1 MMNLTSFSQ
10 HRQFFL
16 DLNISIPFEVTAHE
30 AGLML
35 LLQNLDYSEFDL
47 PKKKS
52 GRPCALDP
60 YRMVLIIIYARIQ
73 GHFSSRSVE
82 RLCKRDLFLLQILEG
97 RSAPDHTTIDRFI
110 RRHQI
115 AIDGLF
121 SQVAKRLDTLGE
133 LAKDVVYQDGTKVE
147 SKAGRYSFVWKKATT
162 KNLEKL
168 HRHIETLISEANSQ
182 CHWDLEYGD
191 YHTGLNTLIRKLETT
206 GKALIPEN
214 KGRGHHLTDVQR
226 LYRDA
231 TVYKEKLERY
241 QKYLASMVGRN
252 SMSKTDPD
260 ATFMR
265 MKDDY
270 MRNGQ
275 LKPAYNL
282 QVLVDSGYIVG
293 SHASADRT
301 DYATMIPAL
310 EHMHKSLPWKY
321 SKYCADS
328 GYDCQ
333 QNHEYL
339 AEHQIAAYI
348 KPQNYEQS
356 KKRKYRKDISRKENM
371 SYDADQDFFICSR
384 GKKLELKY
392 VRSRK
397 NQYGYETTTHIYRC
411 NRGCKTCSIRSA
423 CMKRSKAPYKQVQ
436 VNHRL
441 VEYHRQALDLITSH
455 EGTEIRVNRSIQ
467 AEGAFAQIKANWSFR
482 RFLHSG
488 VGGIHT
494 EWLLICLAMNAVH
507 LGNRLAR
514 DEVGNPFHYQ
524 IEPDAA

>member
-1 MMNLTSFSQ
+1 MNLTSFSQ
-10 HRQFFL
+10 HRQLFL
-16 DLNISIPFEVTAHE
+16 DLNISIPFEVTEHE
-30 AGLML
+30 AALMI
-35 LLQNLDYSEFDL
+35 LLQNLDYSGFDL

-52 GRPCALDP
+52 GRPYALDP
-60 YRMVLIIIYARIQ
+60 YTMVLIIIYARTQ
-73 GHFSSRSVE
+73 GRYSSRDVE
-82 RLCKRDLFLLQILEG
+82 RLCRRDLFLLQILGG
-97 RSAPDHTTIDRFI
+97 RNAADHTTIDRFI
-110 RRHQI
+110 RRHQA

-121 SQVAKRLDTLGE
+121 FQVAKRLDSLGE
-133 LAKDVVYQDGTKVE
+133 LKKDVVYQDGTKVE
-147 SKAGRYSFVWKKATT
+147 SKAGRYTFVWKKATT
-162 KNLEKL
+162 KNLAKL
-168 HRHIETLISEANSQ
+168 HNHIKALILEANRQFS
-182 CHWDLEYGD
+182 WDLEVGD
-191 YHTGLNTLIRKLETT
+191 YHSGLDALRGRLETT
-206 GKALIPEN
+206 GKTLIP
-214 KGRGHHLTDVQR
+214 KRTGRGHHLTDVQR

-231 TVYKEKLERY
+231 SAYKEKLERY
-241 QKYLASMVGRN
+241 EDYLASMIGRN

-265 MKDDY
+265 MKDDH

-293 SHASADRT
+293 SLASADRT

-333 QNHEYL
+333 QNYEYL
-339 AEHQIAAYI
+339 EKQQIAAYI
-348 KPQNYEQS
+348 KPQGYEQS
-356 KKRKYRKDISRKENM
+356 KKRKYRKDIGRKENM
-371 SYDADQDFFICSR
+371 SYNADQDCFICSR
-384 GKKLELKY
+384 AKKLELKY
-392 VRSRK
+392 VRSRR
-397 NQYGYETTTHIYRC
+397 NQYGYETTSHIYRC
-411 NRGCKTCSIRSA
+411 TRGCKSCPFRSA
-423 CMKRSKAPYKQVQ
+423 CMKRSKAPYKQIQ

-441 VEYHRQALDLITSH
+441 NDYHRQALALITSH

-488 VGGIHT
+488 IKGVHT
-494 EWLLICLAMNAVH
+494 EWLLMCLAINAVR

-514 DEVGNPFHYQ
+514 DEVGDPFHYK
-524 IEPDAA
+524 IAEAA

>member
-1 MMNLTSFSQ
+1 MNLTSFPQ
-10 HRQFFL
+10 HQQLFL
-16 DLNISIPFEVTAHE
+16 DLNISIPFNVTEHE
-30 AGLML
+30 AALMI
-35 LLQNLDYSEFDL
+35 LLQNLDYSCFDL

-52 GRPCALDP
+52 GRPCLLDP
-60 YRMVLIIIYARIQ
+60 YTMVLIIIYARTQ
-73 GHFSSRSVE
+73 GRYSSRETE
-82 RLCKRDLFLLQILEG
+82 RLCHRDLFILQILG
-97 RSAPDHTTIDRFI
+97 GQKAPDHTTIDRFI
-110 RRHQI
+110 RRHHE

-121 SQVAKRLDTLGE
+121 FQIIKRLDSLGE
-133 LAKDVVYQDGTKVE
+133 LKKDVVYQDGTKVE
-147 SKAGRYSFVWKKATT
+147 SKAGRYTFVWKKATT
-162 KNLEKL
+162 KNLTKL
-168 HRHIETLISEANSQ
+168 HRHIGDLIMDANSQ
-182 CHWDLEYGD
+182 FNWELERGD
-191 YHTGLNTLIRKLETT
+191 FHIGLNTLIEKLEAM
-206 GKALIPEN
+206 GKTLVPE
-214 KGRGHHLTDVQR
+214 KTGRGHHLTDVQR
-226 LYRDA
+226 FYRDA
-231 TVYKEKLERY
+231 LAYKEKLERY
-241 QKYLASMVGRN
+241 EEYLASMVGRN

-265 MKDDY
+265 MKDDH

-293 SHASADRT
+293 SSASADRT

-310 EHMHKSLPWKY
+310 ENMHKSLPWKY
-321 SKYCADS
+321 SRYCADS

-333 QNHEYL
+333 QNYEYL
-339 AEHQIAAYI
+339 EKQQIAAYI
-348 KPQNYEQS
+348 KPQGYELS
-356 KKRKYRKDISRKENM
+356 KKRKYRKDIGRKENM
-371 SYDADQDFFICSR
+371 SYDAEKDCFICSG

-392 VRSRK
+392 TRARK

-411 NRGCKTCSIRSA
+411 TRGCKSCPVRRI
-423 CMKRSKAPYKQVQ
+423 CMKRSKAPYKQIQ

-488 VGGIHT
+488 VSGIHT
-494 EWLLICLAMNAVH
+494 EWQLICLAMNAVH

-514 DEVGNPFHYQ
+514 DEVGKPFHYQ
-524 IEPDAA
+524 IEPEAA